1 MSSMKTSWERLYR
14 SHCKYVY
21 IIYIYIYVR
30 KHVYVS
36 VHTHS
41 NESLL
46 WFQTK
51 CLILFRLKA
60 LTTRVDAQI
69 SPDDNLKVE
78 VSDQIS
84 LG

>member
-1 MSSMKTSWERLYR
+1 M
-14 SHCKYVY
+14 HIC
-21 IIYIYIYVR
+21 IYT
-30 KHVYVS
+30 
-36 VHTHS
+36 HTHTHTHF

-60 LTTRVDAQI
+60 LTKRVDAKI